1 MKQLETVYHE
11 SYSGVGASRFL
22 LPHGI
27 CDAKNMIRQLHNIVR
42 LASHFCGWGFSAV
55 LCVSIFRLFFP
66 RFADDNQLLSMYGFR
81 RSGPTDDPDDYVS
94 IATGYN
100 LLQPLVFM
108 RIFPTLFT
116 LYILQH
122 EKDNQFYCR
131 GLFNLNRLNPSDLA
145 RQLECPM

>member
-1 MKQLETVYHE
+1 MVLW
-11 SYSGVGASRFL
+11 VGL
-22 LPHGI
+22 LSSSPFI
-27 CDAKNMIRQLHNIVR
+27 LY
-42 LASHFCGWGFSAV
+42 
-55 LCVSIFRLFFP
+55 RLFFP
-66 RFADDNQLLSMYGFR
+66 RFAEDNQQLSMYGFK
-81 RSGPTDDPDDYVS
+81 RSSSSNDPEDYVS

-100 LLQPLVFM
+100 LLQPLVFT

-131 GLFNLNRLNPSDLA
+131 GLFSLNRLNPADLA